1 MRIKEQETRL
11 ALQEYDDDDD
21 DDDPAA
27 TGILCITF
35 KGLLLKIFTRF
46 VVEIY

>member
-1 MRIKEQETRL
+1 LRIKEQETRL
-11 ALQEYDDDDD
+11 ALQEYDDD